1 MAQEIV
7 LFHSALG
14 LRPAVLEFAE
24 RLRAA
29 GHRVHT
35 PDSFDGQVF
44 ESLENGVRKRDA
56 LGIPELM
63 RRANA
68 AVSALPDALV
78 FAGFSMGTGSA
89 EYLAATRPGAKA
101 AVLMHGAIAPAK
113 VAVHAWPRSVLVQV
127 HYAKDDPWVDPNEVS
142 ALAAAVKA
150 SGGKIDVYTYPH
162 GGHLFADKGL
172 TDYSS
177 ESAWVMTERLLE
189 FLARLDF
196 GERPTVETPVA
207 EREVTRSADK
217 EAATPVT
224 PSAPVAAE
232 RPADDRDLKG
242 G

>member
-35 PDSFDGQVF
+35 PDSFDGEVF
-44 ESLENGVRKRDA
+44 ESLETGVRKRDA
-56 LGIPELM
+56 VGIPELM

-68 AVSALPDALV
+68 AVADLPHALV
-78 FAGFSMGTGSA
+78 YAGFSMGAGAA
-89 EYLAATRPGAKA
+89 EYLAATRRGAKA

-113 VAVHAWPRSVLVQV
+113 AGVQAWPRSVLVQV

-142 ALAAAVKA
+142 ALAAAVKD
-150 SGGKIDVYTYPH
+150 SGGKIDVYTYPR

-172 TDYSS
+172 PDYSS

-196 GERPTVETPVA
+196 GERPTAETPVA
-207 EREVTRSADK
+207 EREVARAADR
-217 EAATPVT
+217 ESATPAT
-224 PSAPVAAE
+224 PNAPFAAE
-232 RPADDRDLKG
+232 RSVDDRDVKG